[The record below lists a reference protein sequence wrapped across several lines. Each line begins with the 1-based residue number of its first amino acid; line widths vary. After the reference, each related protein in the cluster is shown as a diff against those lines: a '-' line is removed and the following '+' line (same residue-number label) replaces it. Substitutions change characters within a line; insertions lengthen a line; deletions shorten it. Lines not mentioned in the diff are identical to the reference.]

1 MDLKPFTSN
10 QPKRSNEVQ
19 ISNEKKLEVQLSNK
33 FTYQIQWK
41 ETPHPH
47 RYHNGGQ
54 TTLAKT
60 ARPSQA
66 PRQHLVSL
74 LQVLLHFRSSIF
86 LVPCGAGHQGL
97 MLYNFLFQLGFAR
110 PAACPGSP
118 ERFLYASV
126 GLSIQHFCFVAHYLL
141 EVLAEKHQQL

>member
-10 QPKRSNEVQ
+10 QPKRSNKVQ
-19 ISNEKKLEVQLSNK
+19 ISNEKKLKVQLSNK

-60 ARPSQA
+60 ALPSQA

-86 LVPCGAGHQGL
+86 LVPCGAGNRGL
-97 MLYNFLFQLGFAR
+97 MLYNFLFQLGFAST
-110 PAACPGSP
+110 CC
-118 ERFLYASV
+118 
-126 GLSIQHFCFVAHYLL
+126 LSR
-141 EVLAEKHQQL
+141 

>member
-10 QPKRSNEVQ
+10 QPKRSNKVQ

-47 RYHNGGQ
+47 SHHNGSQ
-54 TTLAKT
+54 TKT
-60 ARPSQA
+60 ALPSQA

-74 LQVLLHFRSSIF
+74 LQVLLHLRSSIF
-86 LVPCGAGHQGL
+86 LVPCGTGH
-97 MLYNFLFQLGFAR
+97 
-110 PAACPGSP
+110 
-118 ERFLYASV
+118 
-126 GLSIQHFCFVAHYLL
+126 
-141 EVLAEKHQQL
+141 